1 MVGSELGVAE
11 QFFLRAG
18 YSFLDAGLGGP
29 TLGLGLTYDWF
40 YLDLSRG
47 FDDISAAT
55 GEEAVQVTFGVI
67 F

>member
-1 MVGSELGVAE
+1 V
-11 QFFLRAG
+11 RAG
-18 YSFLDAGLGGP
+18 YAFLDSGLGGP

-47 FDDISAAT
+47 FDEITTAT
-55 GEEAVQVTFGVI
+55 GEESVQVSFGII